1 MLCLGT
7 APCANA
13 LAVERLSALPNAQ
26 CKIAQNRA
34 YSRGCIM
41 VIIIVLLLY
50 IIIVL
55 F

>member
-26 CKIAQNRA
+26 CKIARIPA
-34 YSRGCIM
+34 AASW
-41 VIIIVLLLY
+41 LL
-50 IIIVL
+50 
-55 F
+55 